1 MFSAIRGRDFIFA
14 VPVKWRMEGVVKN
27 VVKKN
32 QIIITALA
40 IMIVVAGYLNFTGQ
54 EISTSGLVSSQKNEN
69 VIADAT
75 ATPKETA
82 KMKKEQQKT
91 QDSANASSK
100 SNKKQVS
107 KTKKGTRDAKETT
120 TDISAEDE
128 GKDDYTV
135 TDSGEVVASEE
146 NPGEAVMVSNSIG
159 NDYFSSAKLAREQSR
174 AKNKETLMEI
184 INNKSLD
191 AKEKKTAVNQ
201 VAAITD
207 AAEKENA
214 AELML
219 EAKGFED
226 AVVSITDDS
235 ADIVINAGE
244 LTSQQIAQ
252 IQDIVKRKAGIAA
265 DKIVITPVKVK
276 SEK

>member
-14 VPVKWRMEGVVKN
+14 VPVKWRMDGVVKN

-107 KTKKGTRDAKETT
+107 KTKKGTQDAKETT

-252 IQDIVKRKAGIAA
+252 VQDIVKRKTGIAA

>member
-82 KMKKEQQKT
+82 KMKKGQQKI

-252 IQDIVKRKAGIAA
+252 VQDIVKRKAGIAA

>member
-82 KMKKEQQKT
+82 KMKKDQQKI

-107 KTKKGTRDAKETT
+107 KTKKGTQDAKETT

-252 IQDIVKRKAGIAA
+252 VQDIVKRKAGIAA
-265 DKIVITPVKVK
+265 DKIVITRVKVK

>member
-82 KMKKEQQKT
+82 KMKKGQQKT

-107 KTKKGTRDAKETT
+107 KTKKGTQDAKETT

-128 GKDDYTV
+128 GKDDYIV

-252 IQDIVKRKAGIAA
+252 VQDIVKRKAGIAA

>member
-252 IQDIVKRKAGIAA
+252 VQDIVKRKAGIAA

>member
-82 KMKKEQQKT
+82 KMKKGQQKT

-107 KTKKGTRDAKETT
+107 KTKKGTQDAKETT

-252 IQDIVKRKAGIAA
+252 VQDIVKRKAGIAA

>member
-91 QDSANASSK
+91 QDSANTHHQKA
-100 SNKKQVS
+100 
-107 KTKKGTRDAKETT
+107 TRSRSARQRKEHGMQKRQQP
-120 TDISAEDE
+120 IFQQR
-128 GKDDYTV
+128 
-135 TDSGEVVASEE
+135 
-146 NPGEAVMVSNSIG
+146 M
-159 NDYFSSAKLAREQSR
+159 
-174 AKNKETLMEI
+174 
-184 INNKSLD
+184 
-191 AKEKKTAVNQ
+191 KEKT
-201 VAAITD
+201 I
-207 AAEKENA
+207 
-214 AELML
+214 
-219 EAKGFED
+219 
-226 AVVSITDDS
+226 I
-235 ADIVINAGE
+235 
-244 LTSQQIAQ
+244 
-252 IQDIVKRKAGIAA
+252 
-265 DKIVITPVKVK
+265 P
-276 SEK
+276 

>member
-91 QDSANASSK
+91 QDSANASSNN
-100 SNKKQVS
+100 NKKQVS

-252 IQDIVKRKAGIAA
+252 VQDIVKRKAGIAA